1 MYTHLLDEEGD
12 VDVVEV
18 VEEEW
23 EGVEVHVVR
32 LTSTYY
38 IIYVM

>member
-1 MYTHLLDEEGD
+1 MYTHLLDEEG
-12 VDVVEV
+12 DVVEV